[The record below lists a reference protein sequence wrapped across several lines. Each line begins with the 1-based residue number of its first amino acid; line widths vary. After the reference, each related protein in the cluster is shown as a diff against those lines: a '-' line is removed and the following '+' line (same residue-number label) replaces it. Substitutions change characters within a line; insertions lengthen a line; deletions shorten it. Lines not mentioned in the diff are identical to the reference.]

1 VVFRPVIVRRA
12 RRRYR
17 VQVMGL
23 VATAVGVVGL
33 AVLVAADPP
42 AAAVAAPMA
51 SSPAAPSAWIP
62 RAQTPAE
69 APDRDLSGPVM
80 APPPVDDEKERGRVV
95 DPEPPELTTVG
106 VQQRLRRL
114 GYLIGPANGDA
125 GQQTKAAVMAFQRV
139 QGLEVDGV
147 VGPVT
152 AEALRDD
159 PIEPT
164 LAGGPDDRI
173 EVDLDRQ
180 LVHVIED
187 GDRRAT
193 LHASSGSGIEYVAS
207 SGNETTAR
215 TPVGEFVVERR
226 IPGVREANLG
236 VLHDPVY
243 FHRGFAIHGSPSVPV
258 QPASLGCVRITI
270 ADGAWLIDH
279 VSDGMPVHL
288 YGGEHVYTPPGP
300 G

>member
-17 VQVMGL
+17 GQVAGL
-23 VATAVGVVGL
+23 VITAVGVVGL
-33 AVLVAADPP
+33 SVVVAADPP
-42 AAAVAAPMA
+42 AAAMAA
-51 SSPAAPSAWIP
+51 SSPAAPSVWIP
-62 RAQTPAE
+62 HARTAAE
-69 APDRDLSGPVM
+69 APERDVSRPVV

-95 DPEPPELTTVG
+95 DPERPELTTVG

-114 GYLIGPANGDA
+114 GYLVGPADGEA
-125 GQQTKAAVMAFQRV
+125 GQQTTAAVMAFQRV

-164 LAGGPDDRI
+164 LAGGADDRL

-187 GDRRAT
+187 GDRHAT
-193 LHASSGSGIEYVAS
+193 LHASSGSGVEYVAS
-207 SGNETTAR
+207 SGNETAAR
-215 TPVGEFVVERR
+215 TPVGEFVIERR
-226 IPGVREANLG
+226 IHGVREANLG

-243 FHRGFAIHGSPSVPV
+243 FHRGFAIHGSPSVPA
-258 QPASLGCVRITI
+258 QPASLGCVRVTI

-288 YGGEHVYTPPGP
+288 YGGEHVYTPPGQS
-300 G
+300 